1 MSPTSIL
8 VGKEFKTISHNI
20 EEVADNKEY
29 SHDFWSKTLASI
41 ISLFSRINS
50 ETLEHPYYISFA
62 LVVLWAYPHLLMLP
76 VWFSHDAVR
85 RMDDHVRNAAD
96 QATAP
101 VRRRKR
107 DVFISKYHAIVNASY
122 NQSSRSTRPLLFG
135 GTPLSSGDFRVE
147 EERHLPVA
155 LRIIRWC
162 ALSWACL
169 IIGRELVFF
178 FLQHS

>member
-1 MSPTSIL
+1 MSPLKYRIYYELFLIIIVAIL
-8 VGKEFKTISHNI
+8 I
-20 EEVADNKEY
+20 A
-29 SHDFWSKTLASI
+29 
-41 ISLFSRINS
+41 
-50 ETLEHPYYISFA
+50 LEHPYYISFA

-107 DVFISKYHAIVNASY
+107 KSINIFLMPHTHIILLISIMDITGDVFISKYHAIVNASY
-122 NQSSRSTRPLLFG
+122 NQPSRSTRPLLFG

-155 LRIIRWC
+155 LRVIRWC
-162 ALSWACL
+162 ALSWACF

-178 FLQHS
+178 FLQHT